1 MKHGTD
7 VSYTRGCRCD
17 PCRTAHRQY
26 TRKAQVARLAR
37 RVDIDGQLVAIHL
50 DEGMHGTLNAYQTH
64 GCRCDECRKASRD
77 YARKHRS
84 RTAA

>member
-7 VSYTRGCRCD
+7 VSYTRGCRCV

-26 TRKAQVARLAR
+26 TRQAQAARLAR

-50 DEGMHGTLNAYQTH
+50 DEGMHGTINAYQTH
-64 GCRCDECRKASRD
+64 GCRCDECGDAWRD
-77 YARKHRS
+77 YGRKRKEQP
-84 RTAA
+84 AV